1 MLSKYLGENIPLF
14 LQLCNNEG
22 KKIMPV
28 MHSCDVSFILV
39 SCSEEQGNTVPNSG
53 IVQPLG

>member
-1 MLSKYLGENIPLF
+1 MISKYLGENIPLF
-14 LQLCNNEG
+14 LQHFNKEG

-39 SCSEEQGNTVPNSG
+39 SSSEEQVNTVPNSR
-53 IVQPLG
+53 ILQPMD